1 VPATQLQPS
10 SPPRPRTRSTSP
22 RSNEVDRSPAAA
34 VLARCRWIEPP
45 RLRTAENPRAKRRAR
60 SLELFFDLVFV
71 VVVDKLAELLADDP
85 SAVGVLRFLLLFA
98 TVCVTWVGYRIYADR
113 FDTGDV
119 LQRVLML
126 CGMLAVAAV
135 AVNIRGAFTGGSAG
149 FAIAYVAVR
158 VVLMAMYPR
167 RKAPGQRDACA
178 VEGSAYGQSRER
190 FAPADT
196 KATEYVD
203 ERQCTR
209 AWLSSNESPRSC
221 PPMIDQNREQR
232 MGSPAGHR

>member
-1 VPATQLQPS
+1 MPATQLQPS

-85 SAVGVLRFLLLFA
+85 SAVGVLCFLLLFA

-158 VVLMAMYPR
+158 VVSWR
-167 RKAPGQRDACA
+167 
-178 VEGSAYGQSRER
+178 
-190 FAPADT
+190 
-196 KATEYVD
+196 
-203 ERQCTR
+203 CTR
-209 AWLSSNESPRSC
+209 AAKPLVSAMRVPLRVRLTGSLESASPRPTRRRPNTSMSVSALARGS
-221 PPMIDQNREQR
+221 PPMRAR
-232 MGSPAGHR
+232 VAVRR